1 MGKIADQASDIM
13 IVTDDDPDTEPRLR
27 ILQEIANG
35 VTRDLGETY
44 MILPEREYALRM
56 ACEIAKP

>member
-1 MGKIADQASDIM
+1 M

-35 VTRDLGETY
+35 VTRELGETY

-56 ACEIAKP
+56 ACEIAKPGDYVLLA